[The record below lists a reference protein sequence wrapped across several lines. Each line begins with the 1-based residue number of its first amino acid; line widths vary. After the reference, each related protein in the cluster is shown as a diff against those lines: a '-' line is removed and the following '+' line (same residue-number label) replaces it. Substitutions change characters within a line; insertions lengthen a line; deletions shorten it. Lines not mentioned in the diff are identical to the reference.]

1 MTKEFNNKIAL
12 VLTGAPRAVSHEEWQ
27 KRVPECHSSTDA
39 SEVHIFVCAMEYDST
54 DRYLLGEDPTLAG
67 LDTEPYIDYTSS
79 DKRTRASKI
88 IDRILYKRNEHG
100 HIAEAK
106 MPLNKSKWEEYHR
119 KHWAWADSITFV
131 YWSMEEVN
139 KFVLEMT
146 EHHRARG
153 NPNCPYRLPQWH
165 NQYLLYV
172 KAYHQNKEFF
182 DSLTPEDL
190 IVRKRY
196 DIGMINNHNL
206 NAFSRVMRIDPRGF
220 GTGEGIQLS
229 PRVLVNS
236 FKCIR
241 GKLIAD
247 DAWNA
252 WDGPGAQI
260 FGQDYINYLKQN
272 WRHWLAGHV
281 VQKIDLGRDG
291 IDWDKPETSLPQFSF
306 QHNYTINHVPGRQSL
321 GTELFSIQSN
331 HNQIPG
337 PAPVTDQWRYAWYDW
352 TEEMVQEIREQ
363 CS

>member
-12 VLTGAPRAVSHEEWQ
+12 VLTGAPRAVSHKEWQ

-131 YWSMEEVN
+131 YWSIGEVN
-139 KFVLEMT
+139 KLVLEMT
-146 EHHRARG
+146 EHH
-153 NPNCPYRLPQWH
+153 NCPYRLPQWH
-165 NQYLLYV
+165 NQHLLYV

-182 DSLTPEDL
+182 DSLTPRDL
-190 IVRKRY
+190 IVRTRY

-206 NAFSRVMRIDPRGF
+206 NAFSRVLFYNDERGF
-220 GTGEGIQLS
+220 GHSDGFQLS

-236 FKCIR
+236 LHCVR

-247 DAWNA
+247 DVWNA

-260 FGQDYINYLKQN
+260 FGQEYINYMLQN
-272 WRHWLAGHV
+272 WRHWTHPEGWTDKNR
-281 VQKIDLGRDG
+281 KIDLGRDG
-291 IDWDKPETSLPQFSF
+291 VDWYKPESSLPQFSF
-306 QHNYTINHVPGRQSL
+306 QHNYTIQHAYGRTTL
-321 GTELFSIQSN
+321 GTELFSKQN
-331 HNQIPG
+331 LDVHPG
-337 PAPVTDQWRYAWYDW
+337 SPTPITDQWRYVWYDW